1 MLKQT
6 NLPNHQSVNA
16 RQPDLQIFAVQSVRA
31 PQRMYTA
38 RSSPRLG
45 WHFGLRRFLPGVAAA
60 MSVMPWKRSRRRQ
73 TQTPSFKRKE
83 KAKRVTC
90 AQTLLTELGTDCDPI
105 RGIPKRLRPSSMM
118 ATGKIVCASVG
129 TAKASAVRLH
139 MRCHLQH
146 HLTARD
152 DRTASIFR
160 RSEMTCDIVEC
171 LAPPSVADSGLQFL
185 DQIQWDESNLSGRL
199 SRTND
204 SRRA

>member
-1 MLKQT
+1 
-6 NLPNHQSVNA
+6 
-16 RQPDLQIFAVQSVRA
+16 
-31 PQRMYTA
+31 
-38 RSSPRLG
+38 
-45 WHFGLRRFLPGVAAA
+45 
-60 MSVMPWKRSRRRQ
+60 MS
-73 TQTPSFKRKE
+73 
-83 KAKRVTC
+83 C
-90 AQTLLTELGTDCDPI
+90 AQTLLTDLGTDCDPV
-105 RGIPKRLRPSSMM
+105 RGIPKRLRSGPTTAMDKVKSF
-118 ATGKIVCASVG
+118 ARESVG